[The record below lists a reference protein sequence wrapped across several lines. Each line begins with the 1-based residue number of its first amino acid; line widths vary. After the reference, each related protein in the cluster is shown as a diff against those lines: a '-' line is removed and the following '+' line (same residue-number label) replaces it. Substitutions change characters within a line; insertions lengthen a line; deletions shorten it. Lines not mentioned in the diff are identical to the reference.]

1 LGELA
6 ARITAYYQARGY
18 PLARAIIPAQTIAR
32 GTVRMEVIEARYG
45 KVSLDNSSRAPS
57 DLLQATLAPLQSGH
71 AIAQAAMDHALLL
84 LSDMAGVLVSATLK
98 PGEAVGSS
106 DLLVETTPGQFVSG
120 NAVLDGY
127 GSRYT
132 GRERIGAT
140 LNVNNPLNHGDSLS
154 LSGLSA
160 GDGMNYARIAYESL
174 LNGQG
179 ARLGGAYSALDYRLG
194 APLTALLAHGTAQV
208 SSVWVKQPLQRSRD
222 ANVYG
227 QLQYDA
233 LQLRDH
239 VDASTIRTDRS
250 LENWTLSV
258 SGDASDARG
267 ASGSTTWSLGWT
279 AGRVGFD
286 DHAAQLTDA
295 ATARTEGT
303 FSKWNASLARLQGL
317 GSANALYVALSGQ
330 WSDNNLDSSHKMSM
344 GGPNTV
350 RAYDMGAVSGDSGYF
365 FSAEY
370 RHDLGQAGGGQWQA
384 LVFVDSAQVMV
395 NHTTWTAGDNSAGL
409 SGAGFGLNWSG
420 PDQWSAKLSVATPFG
435 STPVLVASSNATRA
449 WLEVSRRF

>member
-1 LGELA
+1 
-6 ARITAYYQARGY
+6 
-18 PLARAIIPAQTIAR
+18 
-32 GTVRMEVIEARYG
+32 
-45 KVSLDNSSRAPS
+45 
-57 DLLQATLAPLQSGH
+57 
-71 AIAQAAMDHALLL
+71 
-84 LSDMAGVLVSATLK
+84 
-98 PGEAVGSS
+98 
-106 DLLVETTPGQFVSG
+106 
-120 NAVLDGY
+120 
-127 GSRYT
+127 
-132 GRERIGAT
+132 
-140 LNVNNPLNHGDSLS
+140 
-154 LSGLSA
+154 
-160 GDGMNYARIAYESL
+160 
-174 LNGQG
+174 
-179 ARLGGAYSALDYRLG
+179 LG